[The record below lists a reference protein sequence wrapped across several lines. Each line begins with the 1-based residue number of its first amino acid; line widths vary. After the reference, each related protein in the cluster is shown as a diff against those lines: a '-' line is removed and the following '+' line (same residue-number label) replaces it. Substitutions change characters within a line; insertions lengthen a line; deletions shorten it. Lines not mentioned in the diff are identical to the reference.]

1 MSQKIVLL
9 ALTATAAGAV
19 SAHRFV
25 GYDGAQVDT
34 AGAKALGVSV
44 SDAVDGDD
52 LAVDV
57 IGTTVVETGGAFS
70 AGDDLVADASGRA
83 IVNPEVGGE
92 VVQAHALDDAG
103 GAGEFIE
110 VLLVR

>member
-9 ALTATAAGAV
+9 ALTATAVGAV

-25 GYDGAQVDT
+25 DYDGAQVDT
-34 AGAKALGVSV
+34 EGAKALGVSV
-44 SDAVDGDD
+44 SDAKDGDD

-57 IGTTVVETGGAFS
+57 IGTTVVESGGAIA
-70 AGDDLVADASGRA
+70 AGDELVAAADARA
-83 IVNPEVGGE
+83 IVNPAVGGE
-92 VVQAHALDDAG
+92 VVAAHALDAAG